1 MPLTLSTSA
10 MLSKGWPWPSPNY
23 SDLASRSFSV
33 KINLESMYCV
43 LHVLARAFLA
53 AFMYMRGQLN
63 MLKKTHWSLFIHSC
77 SVIALTKRV
86 LISITFLKSKLV
98 FVLLPPAIQNPSWT
112 LAKSVFD
119 LNCYS
124 SSFLWTQETHR
135 PRVNVVFLV
144 PSAPSLII
152 SGLSQNIAFEFFM
165 KSIVFYSVTFWI
177 WNHTD
182 QGPGCFK
189 VVCNSGCLIL
199 SVERC
204 ITRDLCN
211 TFFELNI
218 WRRDGPS
225 DHIPNWSSAI
235 LWACNY
241 QRV

>member
-1 MPLTLSTSA
+1 MYYFHPQYRIHLERLQKVSLIWTA
-10 MLSKGWPWPSPNY
+10 IAA
-23 SDLASRSFSV
+23 ASFR
-33 KINLESMYCV
+33 
-43 LHVLARAFLA
+43 
-53 AFMYMRGQLN
+53 
-63 MLKKTHWSLFIHSC
+63 
-77 SVIALTKRV
+77 
-86 LISITFLKSKLV
+86 
-98 FVLLPPAIQNPSWT
+98 
-112 LAKSVFD
+112 
-119 LNCYS
+119 
-124 SSFLWTQETHR
+124 TQETHR